1 MVSELNILII
11 VSIAVT
17 ALSVGILLCARRF
30 RGQRNEQIALATRT
44 ARQTRIAQFRPSDRP
59 VKPYNAFSEDELQLI
74 EAIALTDD
82 DIKAINAPK
91 AESGNKTNQVNH
103 ASLRFASPECSICL
117 APFESADVVRVLVC
131 GHTYHTE
138 CIDVWL
144 TQRSAR
150 CPICKTDIRDALG
163 LESRSRTR
171 RCSTEAG
178 AQSPLSDTAGLT
190 SVQDNSLHHT
200 IIHVTPPP
208 PALLPQ
214 T

>member
-74 EAIALTDD
+74 EAIALTDED
-82 DIKAINAPK
+82 VKAINEPK
-91 AESGNKTNQVNH
+91 AESGNKTNH

-150 CPICKTDIRDALG
+150 CPICKTDIRNALG

-171 RCSTEAG
+171 
-178 AQSPLSDTAGLT
+178 
-190 SVQDNSLHHT
+190 
-200 IIHVTPPP
+200 
-208 PALLPQ
+208 
-214 T
+214 